1 MFDPL
6 PPETL
11 ALKTLLADL
20 HDDLE
25 GRVERLRL
33 LIAIESDFGQGRGL
47 LLPGG
52 TPAQFAY
59 LETRQA
65 FVLGS
70 FLSVILLSQCML
82 ENVLAAQ
89 VGLEAVS
96 REIKGGEPI
105 EMSSRPSF
113 RQTITNCRTVGI
125 INEEDEDDLI
135 RLSDLRNA
143 LSHFRD
149 VNDQSHLDR
158 RAMDQRLA
166 AAQIC
171 EQDARFAIVVFIRIL
186 AKSEF
191 RFRIYGNRVEPS
203 TT

>member
-6 PPETL
+6 PPENI
-11 ALKTLLADL
+11 ALRALLADL

-33 LIAIESDFGQGRGL
+33 LLAIESDFGGGRGL

-65 FVLGS
+65 FVAGN

-89 VGLEAVS
+89 IGLETLS
-96 REIKGGEPI
+96 REIKGGSPI
-105 EMSSRPSF
+105 ELRTRPTF
-113 RQTITNCRTVGI
+113 RETIAACRRANI
-125 INEEDEDDLI
+125 LDNKDEVDLA

-143 LSHFRD
+143 LTHFRD
-149 VNDQSHLDR
+149 VNDKSHLDR
-158 RAMDQRLA
+158 RALSQRRPA
-166 AAQIC
+166 ADVC
-171 EQDARFAIVVFIRIL
+171 EEDARFAIVLFVRML
-186 AKSEF
+186 AKDEF
-191 RFRIYGNRVEPS
+191 RFTQNDSRA
-203 TT
+203 T